1 MTFAKNMGTVDRALR
16 IAVGLVLLALAFT
29 TLTGALTWL
38 AALVGVV
45 FIATS
50 AISFCPLYP
59 LIGLKTCKDC

>member
-1 MTFAKNMGTVDRALR
+1 MNDLPRKIHRTALL
-16 IAVGLVLLALAFT
+16 GLVLLALAFT

-50 AISFCPLYP
+50 AMSFCPLYP
-59 LIGLKTCKDC
+59 LIGLKTCRDC

>member
-16 IAVGLVLLALAFT
+16 IAVGLVLLVLAFT

-45 FIATS
+45 FIAAS